1 MYIYYVAAFH
11 TEYRQRTE
19 AGSHPPGEAARS
31 HPGTEEAGVESE
43 DRAHLGPSWSLPFG
57 GHITHFSEFRRLR
70 LQRGG
75 SWVRG
80 SLMKNA
86 RAVL

>member
-1 MYIYYVAAFH
+1 MYTYYVAAFH

-57 GHITHFSEFRRLR
+57 GTSRTFLSFSVFAC
-70 LQRGG
+70 RGEG
-75 SWVRG
+75 GGLEGLS
-80 SLMKNA
+80 
-86 RAVL
+86 